1 MAVEVKRG
9 RRKRMK
15 RGRRKRMKIMFRKL
29 MKLQTYTV
37 VMKVACCWI
46 ISLCC
51 LYLVCELFKN
61 RHCATANNC
70 GWSSSVLLRYT
81 IVSET
86 RYAPSATP
94 AAVCCYLKMLTLLL
108 CSEFLPN
115 HWCSCALRVTVKIV
129 HNEDNRA
136 GTLFVP
142 IEVHPICLRFLS
154 VTGDHGIM
162 GKTSAAMALLSTN
175 ELHGPDASLSACLYV
190 KCCEVQC

>member
-1 MAVEVKRG
+1 MYCFTGEISEKLMFHIEYQWKMSYTGLQQMVAVEVKRG

-15 RGRRKRMKIMFRKL
+15 IIFGKS

-46 ISLCC
+46 ISLWC

-61 RHCATANNC
+61 WYCATANNC

-94 AAVCCYLKMLTLLL
+94 AAVCCYLQMPTLLL

-115 HWCSCALRVTVKIV
+115 HWCTVRWELQWKAFIMRITGQVRSLFQLKCTSFVYGFCRWLVT
-129 HNEDNRA
+129 
-136 GTLFVP
+136 
-142 IEVHPICLRFLS
+142 
-154 VTGDHGIM
+154 
-162 GKTSAAMALLSTN
+162 MASWAKPQPLW
-175 ELHGPDASLSACLYV
+175 LY
-190 KCCEVQC
+190 E